1 MAAMDFRRARQDSG
15 DYWPGFVDA
24 LATLLLVVIF
34 LLSLFALAQFSL
46 GQALQGRDAALTQL
60 RAEIAALSENLRLE
74 TARADELTSN
84 LSALQATLES
94 ERDALAAA
102 RENAA
107 ALEGEL
113 AEREARVLALET
125 QVEGEIELTDAARAE
140 VALLNQQV
148 SALNAQLSSLR
159 EALEAS
165 ELRDVEQQAQ
175 IEQLSARLNTA
186 LARRV
191 QELARFRSEFFE
203 AISNALG
210 DRADIRIVGD
220 RFVFE
225 SDVLF
230 PSASAELTAA
240 GQAQLSQTADA
251 LLEIAEEIP
260 DEIDWI
266 LRVDGHTDVRPI
278 RVTFESNWH
287 LSAARA
293 ITVVNYFES
302 RGIPSERL
310 VAAGFGEHRPIAEG
324 DTEEAYAANRRI
336 EIKLDSR

>member
-15 DYWPGFVDA
+15 DHWPGFVDA

-46 GQALQGRDAALTQL
+46 GQALQGRDAALNQL
-60 RAEIAALSENLRLE
+60 RNEIAVLQENLRLE
-74 TARADELTSN
+74 TARAEDLTSN
-84 LSALQATLES
+84 LTALQATLAS
-94 ERDALAAA
+94 EREALAQA
-102 RENAA
+102 RANAT

-125 QVEGEIELTDAARAE
+125 QIEGEIELTDAARAE

-148 SALNAQLSSLR
+148 SALNSQLLSLR

-165 ELRDVEQQAQ
+165 EARDAEQQAQ

-203 AISNALG
+203 AISTALG
-210 DRADIRIVGD
+210 DRADIRVVGD
-220 RFVFE
+220 RFVFA

-230 PSASAELTAA
+230 PSASAELTPA
-240 GQAQLSQTADA
+240 GQAQLSQIADA
-251 LLEIAEEIP
+251 LLEIASEIP

-266 LRVDGHTDVRPI
+266 LRVDGHTDARPI
-278 RVTFESNWH
+278 SVTYASNWH

-310 VAAGFGEHRPIAEG
+310 VAAGFGEHRPIDAGE
-324 DTEEAYAANRRI
+324 TEEAYARNRRI